1 MDLQDKKILVV
12 DDEAQIREILAN
24 ALSYLGYNPATAADG
39 SEAIDLINR
48 KHEEFAAIICD
59 LKMPKVSG
67 DQVVEF
73 VTRNHPIIPI
83 IILTGFAQLD
93 MALDHIRM
101 GAFDYMTKPFKI
113 KELAMIIQRALDYR
127 ALKEE
132 QARYQEYLVARV
144 REVTNEL
151 NNSVIQSVGAL
162 IMAIEEKDIYT
173 RGHSHR
179 VAFYSSLMAE
189 NLGLDIEDKKNL
201 EYAALLHDV
210 GKIGISDQI
219 LNKPGR
225 LTNVEYEIIKSHPGK
240 GVKILEPMSF
250 LWPILPIIESHHERF
265 DGAGY
270 PHGTA
275 GEDIPFMARI
285 ITVCDAYDAMTSDR
299 SYRKPLSPA
308 AALEEI
314 KAKAGTQF
322 DPQIVTAFIATHRQL
337 LQDIGR
343 QAAAVSV
350 GS

>member
-1 MDLQDKKILVV
+1 
-12 DDEAQIREILAN
+12 
-24 ALSYLGYNPATAADG
+24 
-39 SEAIDLINR
+39 
-48 KHEEFAAIICD
+48 
-59 LKMPKVSG
+59 MPKVSG

>member
-1 MDLQDKKILVV
+1 MDLNDKKILVV
-12 DDEAQIREILAN
+12 DDEQEIREVLST
-24 ALSYLGYNPATAADG
+24 ALGHLGYETATAADG
-39 SEAIDLINR
+39 GEAIDLIDR
-48 KHEEFAAIICD
+48 RHREFAVIICD
-59 LKMPKVSG
+59 LKMPRVSG
-67 DQVVEF
+67 DQVVDF
-73 VTRNHPIIPI
+73 VARNHPIIPI

-113 KELAMIIQRALDYR
+113 KELALIVQRALRYR

-132 QARYQEYLVARV
+132 QSRYQEYLVERI
-144 REVTNEL
+144 REVTSEL

-179 VAFYSSLMAE
+179 VAFYASLMAE
-189 NLGLDIEDKKNL
+189 NIGLSVEDKKNL

-240 GVKILEPMSF
+240 EVKILEPLSF
-250 LWPILPIIESHHERF
+250 LRHILPIIEAHHERF
-265 DGAGY
+265 DGTGY
-270 PHGTA
+270 PNGVA

-285 ITVCDAYDAMTSDR
+285 ITACDAYDAMTSDR
-299 SYRKPLSPA
+299 SYREPLSPA

-314 KAKAGTQF
+314 RSGSGTQF
-322 DPQIVTAFIATHRQL
+322 DPRIVTAFIDTHRQL
-337 LQDIGR
+337 LREIG
-343 QAAAVSV
+343 
-350 GS
+350 